1 MNRIAMSDIPTMPA
15 APEPVPVP
23 VPADALA
30 PSREFKNLFMEID
43 DSVGELTHDL
53 FPLLYIQPI

>member
-15 APEPVPVP
+15 APEPM
-23 VPADALA
+23 PADALA
-30 PSREFKNLFMEID
+30 PSRQFKNLFMEID

>member
-30 PSREFKNLFMEID
+30 PSRQLNLFMEID
-43 DSVGELTHDL
+43 DLVGELTHDL